1 MGRKQIIDRTALLDA
16 ADLVVQR
23 DGTSGLTIDAIAAR
37 AGVSKGGV
45 LYAFGTKD
53 AVIEAMFDRAV
64 HEYEERAAVLREK
77 YAGDR
82 WARALV
88 HVEATRGESA
98 SNARRAMSL
107 LAGMLRAEEH
117 REEIRHVFR
126 TIFEDLP
133 ANDLQDRLARIAMFA
148 AEGMLMLRGFGLLE
162 VSDGE
167 WDSVFNDIHSL
178 IPRGSVT

>member
-1 MGRKQIIDRTALLDA
+1 MGRKQSIDRTALLDA
-16 ADLVVQR
+16 ADHIVQR
-23 DGTSGLTIDAIAAR
+23 DGTSGLTIDAIAHE

-64 HEYEERAAVLREK
+64 REYEERAAALREK

-88 HVEATRGESA
+88 HVEATRRESA
-98 SNARRAMSL
+98 PNAARAMSL

-117 REEIRHVFR
+117 REEIRRVFR
-126 TIFEDLP
+126 TIFDDLP
-133 ANDLQDRLARIAMFA
+133 ADDERDRLARLAMFA
-148 AEGMLMLRGFGLLE
+148 AEGIFMLRGFGLLD
-162 VSDGE
+162 VSNAE
-167 WDSVFNDIHSL
+167 WESVFDDIRSL
-178 IPRGSVT
+178 LPRGSAI